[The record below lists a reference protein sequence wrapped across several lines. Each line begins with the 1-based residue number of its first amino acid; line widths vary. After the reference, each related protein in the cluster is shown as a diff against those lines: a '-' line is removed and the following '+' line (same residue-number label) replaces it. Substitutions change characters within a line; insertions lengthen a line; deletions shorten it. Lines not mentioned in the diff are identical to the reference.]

1 MHQGLAALPAT
12 KLGQSMALG
21 CEMVG
26 MHLHHALVGPV
37 KPNLLMAPFLASW
50 GAGGLAASEFC
61 LHSR

>member
-26 MHLHHALVGPV
+26 MHPHHALVGPV
-37 KPNLLMAPFLASW
+37 KPNLLMALFFGDWLAVQQQVNF
-50 GAGGLAASEFC
+50 A
-61 LHSR
+61 